1 MEKTETPVIKMKK
14 PPQVDVVEKRKRSEV
29 LAEHKELLQRNDDL
43 LKEMQEREYEVD
55 FKDKGVFTK
64 LYKFLEK
71 ESPWGHTTA
80 AGLIML
86 FNNLRQEKEKI
97 KDPEWDKKITLRA
110 VNVTTLWTMLTKM
123 EGKGFHEAKNFV
135 ELMASI
141 GQSISTA
148 VRQVHTDNQE
158 LRDNHE
164 ALTKLDNLLDHGSL
178 IEDCQNK
185 DAKVE
190 VYDPEKDGP
199 ITSTNEVSEEK

>member
-1 MEKTETPVIKMKK
+1 MKKTETPVIEMKK
-14 PPQVDVVEKRKRSEV
+14 PPQVNVEEKRKRSEV
-29 LAEHKELLQRNDDL
+29 LEEHKELLQKNDDL

-55 FKDKGVFTK
+55 FKDRGVFTK

-71 ESPWGHTTA
+71 DSPWGHTTA

-123 EGKGFHEAKNFV
+123 EGKGFYEAKNFV

-148 VRQVHTDNQE
+148 VRQVHTDNQD
-158 LRDNHE
+158 LRNNHE
-164 ALTKLDNLLDHGSL
+164 TLTKLDTLLDHGPL
-178 IEDCQNK
+178 IEDCKPENPK
-185 DAKVE
+185 TELFDAIADNGKE
-190 VYDPEKDGP
+190 G
-199 ITSTNEVSEEK
+199 NA